1 MADMSSYLKQ
11 QYAAQTERDLAE
23 LKSVYEKNLQTYTDA
38 ENQLPQKYEE
48 ARNSAAAQNAIARKN
63 FNETAIRTGLNT
75 GTTGQAE
82 LARSSVYQSQLG
94 ALDRAQAN
102 AQQELVQGK
111 LTLQRDYENAIAKA
125 RAENEAALNNAL
137 YNEMLRNQTYSGGG
151 GGGGNPV
158 NESAGGGGGD
168 GLYGTGPTGGD
179 VDWSDTPMLDQDMW
193 NLEQKLGQQFRY
205 MGYNTAMNTLAANS
219 PYLTE
224 KQFDELAAMLEASAR
239 QQAAYR

>member
-63 FNETAIRTGLNT
+63 FNETATRTGLNT

-102 AQQELVQGK
+102 AQQELEQGK

-158 NESAGGGGGD
+158 TESTGGGGGD
-168 GLYGTGPTGGD
+168 GLYGSVPKPTGTGG
-179 VDWSDTPMLDQDMW
+179 WGEPMLDQDLW
-193 NLEQKLGQQFRY
+193 NLEQQLGREFRY
-205 MGYNTAMNTLAANS
+205 LGYNAAMQTLAANS
-219 PYLTE
+219 AYMTE
-224 KQFDELAAMLEASAR
+224 AQYDELAAMLEASAR
-239 QQAAYR
+239 QQVMNR

>member
-63 FNETAIRTGLNT
+63 FNETATRTGLNT

-94 ALDRAQAN
+94 ALDRAQVN
-102 AQQELVQGK
+102 AQQELEQGK

-158 NESAGGGGGD
+158 NENAGGGGGD
-168 GLYGTGPTGGD
+168 GLYGTGSTGGD
-179 VDWSDTPMLDQDMW
+179 TDWSDTPMLDQDMW
-193 NLEQKLGQQFRY
+193 NLEQQLGQKFRY
-205 MGYNTAMNTLAANS
+205 MGYDAAYRLLKEKS
-219 PYLTE
+219 AHMTE
-224 KQFDELAAMLEASAR
+224 AQYDELAAMLEASAR
-239 QQAAYR
+239 QQVMNR